1 MTGTNDMTDQV
12 ITYPDNIEPNV
23 FTRDELGWVP
33 WLEPF
38 PEDEL
43 TERHYAGLVDRA
55 RASSDYFR
63 LLVRDPEILRA
74 RTLVDKDIFYNVGE
88 GLPRAER
95 ELAAAAASR
104 VNGCVF
110 CASVHA
116 RFAAHYSKRADL
128 VDLLLDEGIS
138 AELGERWDAI
148 VAAAAALTATPLA
161 FDAVHVERLR
171 AAGLDDLEISDV
183 IHGAAFFNWANRLM
197 LSIGRPVAPVADTP

>member
-1 MTGTNDMTDQV
+1 MTGAVSQTSSH
-12 ITYPDNIEPNV
+12 TYEARYPHA
-23 FTRDELGWVP
+23 FTRGEVGWAA

-38 PEDEL
+38 PEDAL
-43 TERHYAGLVDRA
+43 TDRHFEGLVDRG

-74 RTLVDKDIFYNVGE
+74 RTLVDKDIFYNTAE

-116 RFAAHYSKRADL
+116 RFAAHHSHREDL
-128 VDLLLDEGIS
+128 VDLLLEEGVS
-138 AELGERWDAI
+138 ADLGARWNAI
-148 VAAAAALTATPLA
+148 TDAAAALTETPLGFGPA
-161 FDAVHVERLR
+161 HVARLR
-171 AAGLDDLEISDV
+171 AAGLDDLEIADV
-183 IHGAAFFNWANRLM
+183 VHGAAFFNWANRLM
-197 LSIGRPVAPVADTP
+197 LSLGRPVAPAGEA

>member
-1 MTGTNDMTDQV
+1 MTGNDTATQERTIVHDA
-12 ITYPDNIEPNV
+12 PSPHA
-23 FTRDELGWVP
+23 FTRGEVGWLP
-33 WLEPF
+33 WLEPL
-38 PEDEL
+38 PEDQL
-43 TERHYAGLVDRA
+43 TERHYDGLVDRA
-55 RASSDYFR
+55 RASNDYFR

-74 RTLVDKDIFYNVGE
+74 RTLVDKDIFYNVSE

-116 RFAAHYSKRADL
+116 RFAAHYSKRPDL
-128 VDLLLDEGIS
+128 VDQLLAEGV
-138 AELGERWDAI
+138 ETDLGERWNAITDAS
-148 VAAAAALTATPLA
+148 AALTRTPLA
-161 FDAVHVERLR
+161 FGPEHVARLR

-197 LSIGRPVAPVADTP
+197 LSIGRPVAPAGE